1 MRLVIQQKWKIL
13 AIQTSLPSSLLLL
26 ISSVKHRMFQQG
38 LEKWSF
44 QILPAFIV
52 VEERSK
58 PFVVSWNMWAQNIEL
73 VVLVFLT
80 FCGQKCFCCNWE
92 GISWRSRETVQS
104 DLLFTLV
111 HCIWKFILG
120 QPHAIWAS
128 PSVESSAFDLWWN
141 CWQSWKFLPCHRHGS
156 SCEAAILFLPVG
168 LTSYFNNSAWIRCPW

>member
-80 FCGQKCFCCNWE
+80 FCGQKCFAVTGKESAGGLGRQCSLIFCSLWFTVSGNLYWVSLMLSE
-92 GISWRSRETVQS
+92 QVPVCSHQLLISGGTAGKVGNSCHVTDMEV
-104 DLLFTLV
+104 LV
-111 HCIWKFILG
+111 RQRFC
-120 QPHAIWAS
+120 
-128 PSVESSAFDLWWN
+128 
-141 CWQSWKFLPCHRHGS
+141 
-156 SCEAAILFLPVG
+156 SCQLD
-168 LTSYFNNSAWIRCPW
+168 